1 LNSKAEGRMKNL
13 RLLIYDLRLARINKT
28 PVNRKSKIANAAA
41 LQNRHGVMEIMTN
54 TDDLS
59 IPFVFNGFRDYR
71 RNTFPTGDKRPSG
84 AKPERFQTV
93 LAVKHRQTV

>member
-1 LNSKAEGRMKNL
+1 LNFVSAFCIL
-13 RLLIYDLRLARINKT
+13 PSAFSIYGF
-28 PVNRKSKIANAAA
+28 A

-54 TDDLS
+54 DGDLS

-93 LAVKHRQTV
+93 LAVKPRQTV